1 MTSNY
6 LQPQKTPVN
15 EDVIHSV
22 RRILEIAADEGVSIA
37 PALSRGLAEALTP
50 RRGDTQC
57 PAQSAA
63 PLADDKANMA
73 NMAGASTCTEPEIRT
88 FITNKKQVVYA
99 INGNT
104 KCYTG
109 KENTAKEEAKPAKT
123 AAEVGAWYTPD
134 EAAALIGKIRGWL
147 SGCREGHR
155 LADLMESIKQ
165 EFHLYDSQLGEL
177 LGISGRL
184 VGYVRH
190 GRPSP
195 FALTRFTE
203 IFGTD
208 GSAREN

>member
-6 LQPQKTPVN
+6 NSAVKTTVN
-15 EDVIHSV
+15 EDVIHAV
-22 RRILEIAADEGVSIA
+22 RRILEIAADEGVSLA

-50 RRGDTQC
+50 QRAGAGTCTDAVSGSARTQETPC
-57 PAQSAA
+57 STPCARQVQAPAQTQSAA
-63 PLADDKANMA
+63 P
-73 NMAGASTCTEPEIRT
+73 AGASACTEAVSGSART
-88 FITNKKQVVYA
+88 Q
-99 INGNT
+99 
-104 KCYTG
+104 
-109 KENTAKEEAKPAKT
+109 
-123 AAEVGAWYTPD
+123 EVSGWYTPE
-134 EAAALIGKIRGWL
+134 EAAELIGKIRGWL

-155 LADLMESIKQ
+155 LADLMEGIKA
-165 EFHLYDSQLGEL
+165 EFRLYDGQMGEL